1 MNSEMSILPI
11 GSVVLLKEATKKIM
25 ITGFASVSPDTGD
38 KVYDYSGCVYPEG
51 FVDYDE
57 VFVFDHSQIAEVYF
71 LGYRDQEQVEF
82 MSKLQEEMKN
92 FRETE

>member
-11 GSVVLLKEATKKIM
+11 GSVVLLKEEKKKIM

-51 FVDYDE
+51 Y
-57 VFVFDHSQIAEVYF
+57 
-71 LGYRDQEQVEF
+71 EF
-82 MSKLQEEMKN
+82 SDLEELTGTN
-92 FRETE
+92 N